1 MRSWQTASLIFFVYA
16 AATAY
21 ALPEVG
27 TARRRRALFFAAL
40 GIVVLILTAALR
52 SWPLLATWVLPPAL
66 LLLAYW
72 TSGSLFVAPM
82 PDVER
87 ALVAFDRRLGVG
99 GVAAAMPR
107 AGAELL
113 EVAYALVYPL
123 IPVALGLH
131 LLFAGR
137 PDPDRFWM
145 VVLTTDYVC
154 FGMLPWLQTRP
165 PRALESGE
173 PWSAWFR
180 RVNRR
185 LLDRASIHV
194 NTVPSGHA
202 AEAVAA
208 ALLVAGA
215 PLPIVLSMAVTA
227 LAICAGAV
235 FGRYHYA
242 ADVFAGTAVA
252 AAVWL
257 FTR

>member
-21 ALPEVG
+21 ALPEVESS
-27 TARRRRALFFAAL
+27 RRRRALAAAAV
-40 GIVVLILTAALR
+40 GTTVLVLTGALR
-52 SWPLLATWVLPPAL
+52 AWPVLSVWVLPPAL
-66 LLLAYW
+66 LLVAYW
-72 TSGSLFVAPM
+72 TTGSLFVAPM
-82 PDVER
+82 PGAER
-87 ALVAFDRRLGVG
+87 VLMTFDSRLRVG
-99 GVAAAMPR
+99 RIAAAMPR

-113 EVAYALVYPL
+113 EVAYAFVYPL
-123 IPVALGLH
+123 IPIALGLH
-131 LLFAGR
+131 LLFAAQ

-145 VVLTTDYVC
+145 VILTTDYVC

-165 PRALESGE
+165 PRALEKGE
-173 PWSAWFR
+173 PWHAWFR

-194 NTVPSGHA
+194 NTMPSGHA
-202 AEAVAA
+202 AEALAA

-215 PLPIVLSMAVTA
+215 PLPVSLSMAFTA

-242 ADVFAGTAVA
+242 ADVLAGVVVA

-257 FTR
+257 IA